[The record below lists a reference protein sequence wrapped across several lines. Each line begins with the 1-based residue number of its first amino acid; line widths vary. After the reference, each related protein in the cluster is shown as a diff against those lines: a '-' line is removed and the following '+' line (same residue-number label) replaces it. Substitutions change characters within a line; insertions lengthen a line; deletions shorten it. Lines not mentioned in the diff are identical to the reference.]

1 MFRWIPK
8 NAEDIAPTA
17 WESASALRRPLD
29 RASNMPPRSR
39 GIGRVIEALRVN
51 DRSKHRMT
59 QPAAPRPV
67 TASTVSDNVH
77 QELQVRA
84 LRDQFK
90 AVEPE
95 SLCVPGGMTRD
106 EYIKFLTILREAI
119 LRDAASD
126 KG

>member
-1 MFRWIPK
+1 
-8 NAEDIAPTA
+8 
-17 WESASALRRPLD
+17 
-29 RASNMPPRSR
+29 
-39 GIGRVIEALRVN
+39 
-51 DRSKHRMT
+51 MT
-59 QPAAPRPV
+59 PPAAPRTV
-67 TASTVSDNVH
+67 TASTVSDDVH

-119 LRDAASD
+119 LRDTASD
-126 KG
+126 KAG